1 MTIYFNKFKDEVE
14 EDIEEEVSRPRT
26 RAEKLGMIT
35 GLLCIPLV
43 FMLLWNWLMPV
54 IFGLPAIGYF
64 KSIGLIIISRMLIG
78 K

>member
-14 EDIEEEVSRPRT
+14 ENIEEVPLPRT
-26 RAEKLGMIT
+26 RAQKLGIIV
-35 GLLCIPLV
+35 GLLCIPLF
-43 FMLLWNWLMPV
+43 FMLVWNWVMPA

-64 KSIGLIIISRMLIG
+64 KSIGLIIISRMLFG